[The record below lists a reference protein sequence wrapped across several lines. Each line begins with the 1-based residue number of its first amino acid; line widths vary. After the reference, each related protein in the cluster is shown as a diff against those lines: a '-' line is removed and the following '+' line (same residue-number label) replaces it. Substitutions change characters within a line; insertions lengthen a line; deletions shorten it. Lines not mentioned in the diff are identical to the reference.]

1 MRIQIGTAIRTL
13 IVLLFALMCIMAMLQ
28 PQRWLFLF
36 RKSFTSAILL
46 AVLFILYGLAG
57 KLK

>member
-36 RKSFTSAILL
+36 RKSFTSAILI

>member
-13 IVLLFALMCIMAMLQ
+13 IVLLFALMCIMAMIQ

-46 AVLFILYGLAG
+46 AVLFIIYGLAG